1 MSFKLDSASYLLDK
15 VAAFCD
21 RTEKSK
27 DVYQL
32 YALIYN
38 ARGNL
43 FVHTSQ
49 IDSASSCFQRAFEY
63 ASRGG
68 KENLFRT
75 FV

>member
-15 VAAFCD
+15 VTAFCD
-21 RTEKSK
+21 RTEKNK

-38 ARGNL
+38 AQGNL
-43 FVHTSQ
+43 FVRTSQ
-49 IDSASSCFQRAFEY
+49 IDSASSCFRELLNMLVGEERE
-63 ASRGG
+63 S
-68 KENLFRT
+68 LFRT